1 MRHNSKHMIWSLI
14 FYKIVQLKVVTYSKP
29 LSNVEMTFFKNLSF
43 LIVLVFSL
51 LCAFFTLNLD
61 DKLMYFLSVERKSLR
76 SGIEIYELSYF

>member
-1 MRHNSKHMIWSLI
+1 MIWSLI

-29 LSNVEMTFFKNLSF
+29 LSNVEMTLKKKKLSF

-76 SGIEIYELSYF
+76 PGIEIYELSYS